1 MVLHWFLFSAEGA
14 GEEEEPVRHK
24 LCPNSSSEMSLSNL
38 AEKMASGHLKEQS
51 VSSIASSSS
60 ILDKTAFLSSDVG
73 PPQLPPRQRA
83 CN

>member
-1 MVLHWFLFSAEGA
+1 MIIFYIFSAEGA

-24 LCPNSSSEMSLSNL
+24 LCPNSGSEMTLSNL
-38 AEKMASGHLKEQS
+38 AGKMANGHLKEQS

-73 PPQLPPRQRA
+73 PPQLPPRA
-83 CN
+83 EGM